1 MIYDSDFLNSQ
12 LSLFILSASL
22 CVSVYA
28 GVRNAEDLGKRMRSL
43 LGPDYAK
50 LQIAR
55 GLRQEGSYE
64 VNDPLEDKRAR
75 DEWEIVSGFDTVKQ
89 LKIFHFLYT
98 LLQTKRLLYFS

>member
-1 MIYDSDFLNSQ
+1 M
-12 LSLFILSASL
+12 
-22 CVSVYA
+22 YA

-89 LKIFHFLYT
+89 LKIFSFFVYT
-98 LLQTKRLLYFS
+98 AANETTIVFFINGQMQDFNTYS